1 MDLENKLGQN
11 AMNILASLL
20 IFIGLGSLVVLIYDY
35 LTDPLKV
42 VGMYTLSFSILGL
55 GLFLF
60 KKKNNIF
67 SLSLTG
73 CGIGSVYI
81 SILMA
86 NVYFHYMG
94 DVLMYSPILV
104 WLFGIIYLS
113 SRLKEEFITANTIS
127 VIGQFG
133 IAISVI
139 LGITN
144 FETTQKLFL
153 IAFFM
158 IGTSLIHW
166 IMTKDVNKNIM
177 KNVSILTKID

>member
-1 MDLENKLGQN
+1 MY
-11 AMNILASLL
+11 LL
-20 IFIGLGSLVVLIYDY
+20 IV
-35 LTDPLKV
+35 
-42 VGMYTLSFSILGL
+42 
-55 GLFLF
+55 
-60 KKKNNIF
+60 
-67 SLSLTG
+67 
-73 CGIGSVYI
+73 
-81 SILMA
+81 
-86 NVYFHYMG
+86 
-94 DVLMYSPILV
+94 V

-127 VIGQFG
+127 IIGQFG

-139 LGITN
+139 LGVTN
-144 FETTQKLFL
+144 FETTQELFL